1 MASEHWSDNNF
12 LQPSFRDLC
21 AFLCLFSE
29 PEGARLLRHFLE
41 RGMDL
46 KDDVLE
52 LFQFLRRLLLCQKC
66 DSDVAAQFVGNSH
79 SSMELYR
86 NFLTDF

>member
-1 MASEHWSDNNF
+1 MGYSATASEPWLDKGQITQY
-12 LQPSFRDLC
+12 LQPGFGDLC

-52 LFQFLRRLLLCQKC
+52 LFQFLGRLLLCQKC
-66 DSDVAAQFVGNSH
+66 DSNVAAQFVGNSH
-79 SSMELYR
+79 S
-86 NFLTDF
+86 